1 MRRIAL
7 PFLFGILLLTVQA
20 TLLLSLPIHRIRPDL
35 LLIFTLWLSFS
46 YPPVSGGILA
56 FSMGYLLDLFSG
68 NSFGLYT
75 FSRTLLFYIIYCF
88 KDHFYLEG
96 LVSQLFLVFV
106 SGLLEGL
113 LLMILLFTLSPYP
126 FQFFYASWATVLL
139 PQSAVSG
146 LIAPLLFSLFDKG
159 SVYFLRRN
167 ELRV

>member
-56 FSMGYLLDLFSG
+56 FSMGYLLDFFSG
-68 NSFGLYT
+68 NSFGFYT
-75 FSRTLLFYIIYCF
+75 FSRTLLFYTIYCF

-96 LVSQLFLVFV
+96 LVSQLLLVFI

-113 LLMILLFTLSPYP
+113 LLMILLFTINPYP
-126 FQFFYASWATVLL
+126 FQFFHVSWATVLL
-139 PQSAVSG
+139 PQSAISG
-146 LIAPLLFSLFDKG
+146 FIAPLLFSLFDKG

-167 ELRV
+167 ELRA